1 MERRGRRG
9 LTVALGGLALA
20 GGITTWTL
28 AFADSGGSQNPASGS
43 PGFPGNDK
51 TVAHNPDDTFT
62 ICGQQYKYKDLY
74 VDQNGD
80 VEAASGGNSCR
91 PLNKAEVEHL
101 QQMEN
106 TPEGRNG
113 APGPRVCLL

>member
-28 AFADSGGSQNPASGS
+28 AFADSGGSQNPASSS
-43 PGFPGNDK
+43 PGFRGNDK

-113 APGPRVCLL
+113 APGPRVVV